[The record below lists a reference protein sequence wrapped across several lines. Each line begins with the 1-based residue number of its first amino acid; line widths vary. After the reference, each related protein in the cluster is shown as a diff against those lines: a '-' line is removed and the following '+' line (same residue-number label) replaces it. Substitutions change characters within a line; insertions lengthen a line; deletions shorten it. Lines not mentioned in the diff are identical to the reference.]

1 MTPTQ
6 KRIIAG
12 LAAVVAIV
20 FVAAGVLALVK
31 PAPTTTTRPAGA
43 ETTITTDTTPPPTT
57 TSPTTTSSTL
67 STTTSTTTTS
77 STTSTTTTTT
87 TVPPSEVLILGP
99 ENIDGIQFGSDAEEA
114 ISSLE
119 NVLGAPVSDTG
130 WVPPV
135 NSEGVQVYGPCPGTE
150 IRLVEWPNLTTVYTN
165 AATSWAPEGTR
176 QFFFYSY
183 VLYDADY
190 LKLKTAEG
198 IGLGSTVDDL
208 RAAYGDNVDI
218 VSDEFGDYY
227 SITVPAPGALWGF
240 LDAPN
245 GTIVSI
251 QGGIGC
257 GE

>member
-20 FVAAGVLALVK
+20 FVAAGVLALVNS
-31 PAPTTTTRPAGA
+31 PATTTTGPVAA
-43 ETTITTDTTPPPTT
+43 STTTTITTRPSTT
-57 TSPTTTSSTL
+57 TSP
-67 STTTSTTTTS
+67 STTTTTTTTTATTTT
-77 STTSTTTTTT
+77 TTSTTTTTT
-87 TVPPSEVLILGP
+87 TVPASDVLILGP
-99 ENIDGIQFGSDAEEA
+99 ENIDGIPFGSDAEEA
-114 ISSLE
+114 ITSFE

-135 NSEGVQVYGPCPGTE
+135 DSEGVQVYGPCPGTE

-208 RAAYGDNVDI
+208 RAAYGDSVDI

-227 SITVPAPGALWGF
+227 SVAVPAPGALWGF

-245 GTIVSI
+245 GTVVSI